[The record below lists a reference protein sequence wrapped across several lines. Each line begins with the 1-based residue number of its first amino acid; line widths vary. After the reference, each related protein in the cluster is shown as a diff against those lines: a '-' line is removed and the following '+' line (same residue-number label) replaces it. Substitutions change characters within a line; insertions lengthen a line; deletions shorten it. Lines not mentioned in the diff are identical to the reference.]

1 MKRPMKKAVG
11 FLTALAYSTA
21 LFCAASMPAAAEDT
35 HGNNQGGT
43 TADDTWNT
51 YTTSKVL
58 DSVNTVAVFG
68 DQFSLYFEAAD
79 YSGTSFTFS
88 PDTIVTMVT
97 KDGTSTRLRS
107 IDNIDTIY
115 RVISGTIM
123 QPIAQSSTD
132 VSEVHTVLTGA
143 NATSSGGYIF
153 NEGYSYLFYSDKSGG
168 YGVILPNGTLLEDGK
183 TFDEVYYGGMVNV
196 RDGSTYYFYDLDGNL
211 ISESS
216 TDIGRMEF
224 YDEHTGITVYS
235 KANSDRYWDV
245 TYTMYTSS
253 GDSFGNI
260 SYSYINNYI
269 NNIKSVIG
277 SDGNYYVA
285 VPYDS
290 NWRTNDYSYD
300 YYSADGSPVSAE
312 LFEVKEEDTTDDN
325 DDDYS
330 RETVTVEPYNDS
342 ADEYGIRE
350 YVVEDPSGRI
360 VYTYKGR
367 DLGYA
372 DGGFDK
378 GNPELQNYTCQ
389 FFNGKLYL
397 ATTEGLAILD
407 AYTGDLIARN
417 TDFSYYGFD
426 YMSSEGGHLIMSV
439 GDIVDSSW
447 GRVYESTGVV
457 LLNLDG
463 TLLSDKYETMEP
475 TAAYTSHTSFIVSRT
490 DPTINEKRYGMISG
504 RGNLVVQLIY
514 TSVYYSD
521 SDITIFNRTNSY
533 QDVFSSPTGK
543 QYASEIVMRGDSYN
557 SIKYY
562 NNYILL
568 LTTDKYSKNKI
579 GAVVIR

>member
-21 LFCAASMPAAAEDT
+21 LFCAASMTAAAEDT

-183 TFDEVYYGGMVNV
+183 AFDEVYYGGMVNV

-211 ISESS
+211 ISESN

-235 KANSDRYWDV
+235 KANSDRYRDV

-253 GDSFGNI
+253 GDSIGNI
-260 SYSYINNYI
+260 SYSYI

-290 NWRTNDYSYD
+290 NWYTNDYSYD
-300 YYSADGSPVSAE
+300 YYSADGSPVSAD
-312 LFEVKEEDTTDDN
+312 LFEVKEEETTDN
-325 DDDYS
+325 DETDYS
-330 RETVTVEPYNDS
+330 RETVTVDTYNDS

-367 DLGYA
+367 DMEQSYG
-372 DGGFDK
+372 DDK
-378 GNPELQNYTCQ
+378 GGGDYPTNYTYRLFQ
-389 FFNGKLYL
+389 GKLYL

>member
-1 MKRPMKKAVG
+1 
-11 FLTALAYSTA
+11 
-21 LFCAASMPAAAEDT
+21 
-35 HGNNQGGT
+35 
-43 TADDTWNT
+43 
-51 YTTSKVL
+51 
-58 DSVNTVAVFG
+58 
-68 DQFSLYFEAAD
+68 
-79 YSGTSFTFS
+79 
-88 PDTIVTMVT
+88 
-97 KDGTSTRLRS
+97 
-107 IDNIDTIY
+107 
-115 RVISGTIM
+115 
-123 QPIAQSSTD
+123 
-132 VSEVHTVLTGA
+132 
-143 NATSSGGYIF
+143 
-153 NEGYSYLFYSDKSGG
+153 
-168 YGVILPNGTLLEDGK
+168 
-183 TFDEVYYGGMVNV
+183 
-196 RDGSTYYFYDLDGNL
+196 
-211 ISESS
+211 
-216 TDIGRMEF
+216 
-224 YDEHTGITVYS
+224 
-235 KANSDRYWDV
+235 
-245 TYTMYTSS
+245 MYTSS
-253 GDSFGNI
+253 GDSIGNI
-260 SYSYINNYI
+260 SYSYI

-290 NWRTNDYSYD
+290 NWYTNDYSYD
-300 YYSADGSPVSAE
+300 YYSADGKPVSAD
-312 LFEVKEEDTTDDN
+312 LFEVKEEETTDN
-325 DDDYS
+325 DETDYS
-330 RETVTVEPYNDS
+330 RETETVDTYNDS

-367 DLGYA
+367 NVEEIF
-372 DGGFDK
+372 GGKDSDDYTR
-378 GNPELQNYTCQ
+378 NYTCQ

-490 DPTINEKRYGMISG
+490 DPTIKEKRYGMISG

>member
-21 LFCAASMPAAAEDT
+21 LFCAASMTAAAEDT

-68 DQFSLYFEAAD
+68 NQFSLYFEAAD

-183 TFDEVYYGGMVNV
+183 AFDEVYYGGMVNV

-211 ISESS
+211 ISESN

-235 KANSDRYWDV
+235 KANSDRYRDV

-253 GDSFGNI
+253 GDSIGNI
-260 SYSYINNYI
+260 SYSYI

-290 NWRTNDYSYD
+290 NWYTNDYSYD
-300 YYSADGSPVSAE
+300 YYSADGKPVSAD
-312 LFEVKEEDTTDDN
+312 LFEVKEEETTDN
-325 DDDYS
+325 YETDYS

-367 DLGYA
+367 DMEQSYG
-372 DGGFDK
+372 DGK
-378 GNPELQNYTCQ
+378 GDGDYPTNYTYRLFQ
-389 FFNGKLYL
+389 GKLYL

-521 SDITIFNRTNSY
+521 SDITIFNRPNSY

>member
-21 LFCAASMPAAAEDT
+21 LFCAASMTAAAEDT

-97 KDGTSTRLRS
+97 KDGTSTRLRN

-115 RVISGTIM
+115 RVISGSPM
-123 QPIAQSSTD
+123 EPIAKSSTS

-183 TFDEVYYGGMVNV
+183 AFDEVYYGGMVNV

-235 KANSDRYWDV
+235 KANSDRFGDV
-245 TYTMYTSS
+245 TCTMYTSS
-253 GDSFGNI
+253 GDSIDTI
-260 SYSYINNYI
+260 SRNHIK
-269 NNIKSVIG
+269 NIKSVIG
-277 SDGNYYVA
+277 SDGNYYTA
-285 VPYDS
+285 VPYVS
-290 NWRTNDYSYD
+290 NWYTNDYSYD
-300 YYSADGSPVSAE
+300 YYNADGKPVSAD
-312 LFEVKEEDTTDDN
+312 LFEVQEEDTTDDN
-325 DDDYS
+325 EDDYS

-367 DLGYA
+367 NVEEIF
-372 DGGFDK
+372 GGKDSDDYTR
-378 GNPELQNYTCQ
+378 NYTCQ
-389 FFNGKLYL
+389 FLNGKLYL

-490 DPTINEKRYGMISG
+490 DPTINEKRYGMISS

>member
-21 LFCAASMPAAAEDT
+21 LFCAASMTAAAEDT

-97 KDGTSTRLRS
+97 KDGTSTRLRN

-115 RVISGTIM
+115 RVVSGTIM

-143 NATSSGGYIF
+143 NATSSGGYIL

-168 YGVILPNGTLLEDGK
+168 YGMILPNGTLLEDGR

-389 FFNGKLYL
+389 FLNGKLYL

-447 GRVYESTGVV
+447 GRVYQSTGVV

-568 LTTDKYSKNKI
+568 LTTDKYSKDKI

>member
-21 LFCAASMPAAAEDT
+21 LFCAASMTAAAEDT

-97 KDGTSTRLRS
+97 KDGTSTRLRN

-115 RVISGTIM
+115 RVISGSPM
-123 QPIAQSSTD
+123 EPIAKSSTS

-143 NATSSGGYIF
+143 NATSSGGYIL

-183 TFDEVYYGGMVNV
+183 TFDEVFYGGMVNV

-211 ISESS
+211 ISKSN
-216 TDIGRMEF
+216 TDIGKMEF
-224 YDEHTGITVYS
+224 YDEHTGITAYS
-235 KANSDRYWDV
+235 KKEDGNNWY
-245 TYTMYTSS
+245 TYYVYTS
-253 GDSFGNI
+253 DGNEI
-260 SYSYINNYI
+260 TDVWYEYVTK
-269 NNIKSVIG
+269 IKSVIG

-285 VPYDS
+285 VPYS
-290 NWRTNDYSYD
+290 LNWYTNDYLYD

>member
-21 LFCAASMPAAAEDT
+21 LFCAASMTAAAEDT

-97 KDGTSTRLRS
+97 KDGTSTRLRN

-115 RVISGTIM
+115 RVISGSPM
-123 QPIAQSSTD
+123 EPIAKSSTS

-143 NATSSGGYIF
+143 NATSSGGYIL

-183 TFDEVYYGGMVNV
+183 TFDEVFYGGMVNV

-235 KANSDRYWDV
+235 KANSDRYRDV

-253 GDSFGNI
+253 GDSIDTI
-260 SYSYINNYI
+260 SRNHIK
-269 NNIKSVIG
+269 NIKSVIG
-277 SDGNYYVA
+277 SDGNYYTA
-285 VPYDS
+285 VPYVS
-290 NWRTNDYSYD
+290 NWYTNDYSYD

>member
-21 LFCAASMPAAAEDT
+21 LFCAASMTAAAEDT

-97 KDGTSTRLRS
+97 KDGTSTRLRN

-115 RVISGTIM
+115 RVISGSPM
-123 QPIAQSSTD
+123 EPIAKSSTD

-183 TFDEVYYGGMVNV
+183 AFDEVYYGGMVNV

-235 KANSDRYWDV
+235 KANSDRYRDV

-253 GDSFGNI
+253 GDSIDTI
-260 SYSYINNYI
+260 SRNHIK
-269 NNIKSVIG
+269 NIKSVIG
-277 SDGNYYVA
+277 SDGNYYTA
-285 VPYDS
+285 VPYVS
-290 NWRTNDYSYD
+290 NWYTNDYSYD
-300 YYSADGSPVSAE
+300 YYNADGKPVSAD
-312 LFEVKEEDTTDDN
+312 LFEVQEEDTTDDN
-325 DDDYS
+325 EDDYS

-367 DLGYA
+367 NVEEIF
-372 DGGFDK
+372 GGKDSDDYTR
-378 GNPELQNYTCQ
+378 NYTCQ
-389 FFNGKLYL
+389 FLNGKLYL

>member
-21 LFCAASMPAAAEDT
+21 LFCAASMTAAAEDT

-183 TFDEVYYGGMVNV
+183 AFDEVYYGGMVNV

-211 ISESS
+211 ISESN

-235 KANSDRYWDV
+235 KANSDRYRDV

-253 GDSFGNI
+253 GDSIGNI
-260 SYSYINNYI
+260 SYSYI

-290 NWRTNDYSYD
+290 NWYTNDYSYD
-300 YYSADGSPVSAE
+300 YYSADGKPVSAD
-312 LFEVKEEDTTDDN
+312 LFEVKEEETTDN
-325 DDDYS
+325 YETDYS
-330 RETVTVEPYNDS
+330 RETVTVDTYNDS

-367 DLGYA
+367 NVEEIF
-372 DGGFDK
+372 GGKDSDDYTR
-378 GNPELQNYTCQ
+378 NYTCQ

>member
-21 LFCAASMPAAAEDT
+21 LFCAASMTAAAEDT

-183 TFDEVYYGGMVNV
+183 AFDEVYYGGMVNV

-235 KANSDRYWDV
+235 KANSDRYRDV

-253 GDSFGNI
+253 GDSIGNI
-260 SYSYINNYI
+260 SYNY
-269 NNIKSVIG
+269 IKSVIG

-290 NWRTNDYSYD
+290 NWYTNDYSYD
-300 YYSADGSPVSAE
+300 YYSADGKPVSAD
-312 LFEVKEEDTTDDN
+312 LFEVKEEETTDN
-325 DDDYS
+325 DETDYS
-330 RETVTVEPYNDS
+330 RETVTVDTYNDS

-367 DLGYA
+367 NVEEIF
-372 DGGFDK
+372 GGKDSDDYTR
-378 GNPELQNYTCQ
+378 NYTCQ

>member
-21 LFCAASMPAAAEDT
+21 LFCAASMTAAAEDT

-97 KDGTSTRLRS
+97 KDGTSTRLHS

-183 TFDEVYYGGMVNV
+183 AFDEVYYGGMVNV

-235 KANSDRYWDV
+235 KANSDRYRDV

-253 GDSFGNI
+253 GDSIGNI
-260 SYSYINNYI
+260 SYSYI

-290 NWRTNDYSYD
+290 NWYTNDYSYD
-300 YYSADGSPVSAE
+300 YYSADGKPVSAD
-312 LFEVKEEDTTDDN
+312 LFEVKEEETTDN
-325 DDDYS
+325 DETDYS
-330 RETVTVEPYNDS
+330 RETVTVDTYNDS

-367 DLGYA
+367 NVEEIF
-372 DGGFDK
+372 GGKDSDDYTR
-378 GNPELQNYTCQ
+378 NYTCQ

-490 DPTINEKRYGMISG
+490 DPTIKEKRYGMISG

>member
-21 LFCAASMPAAAEDT
+21 LFCAASMTAAAEDT

-183 TFDEVYYGGMVNV
+183 AFDEVYYGGMVNV

-235 KANSDRYWDV
+235 KANSDRYRDV

-253 GDSFGNI
+253 GDSIGNI
-260 SYSYINNYI
+260 SYSYI

-290 NWRTNDYSYD
+290 NWYTNDYSYD
-300 YYSADGSPVSAE
+300 YYNADGKPVSAD
-312 LFEVKEEDTTDDN
+312 LFEVKEEETTDN
-325 DDDYS
+325 DETDYS
-330 RETVTVEPYNDS
+330 RETVTVDTYNDS

-367 DLGYA
+367 DMEQSYG
-372 DGGFDK
+372 DDK
-378 GNPELQNYTCQ
+378 GGGDYPTNYTYRLFQ
-389 FFNGKLYL
+389 GKLYL

>member
-21 LFCAASMPAAAEDT
+21 LFCAASMTAAAEDT

-183 TFDEVYYGGMVNV
+183 AFDEVYYGGMVNV

-235 KANSDRYWDV
+235 KANSDRYRDV
-245 TYTMYTSS
+245 TCTMYTSS
-253 GDSFGNI
+253 GDSIGNI
-260 SYSYINNYI
+260 SYSYI

-290 NWRTNDYSYD
+290 NWYTNDYSYD
-300 YYSADGSPVSAE
+300 YYSADGKSVSAD
-312 LFEVKEEDTTDDN
+312 LFEVKEEETTDN
-325 DDDYS
+325 DETDYS
-330 RETVTVEPYNDS
+330 RKTVTVDTYNDS

-378 GNPELQNYTCQ
+378 GNPEPQNITCQ

>member
-21 LFCAASMPAAAEDT
+21 LFCAASMTAAAEDT

-123 QPIAQSSTD
+123 QPIAQSSTA

-235 KANSDRYWDV
+235 KANSDRYRDV

-253 GDSFGNI
+253 GDSIGNI
-260 SYSYINNYI
+260 SYNYI

-290 NWRTNDYSYD
+290 NWYTNDYSYD
-300 YYSADGSPVSAE
+300 YYSADGKPVSAD
-312 LFEVKEEDTTDDN
+312 LFEVKEEETTDN
-325 DDDYS
+325 DETDYS
-330 RETVTVEPYNDS
+330 RETVTVDTYNDS

-378 GNPELQNYTCQ
+378 GTPEPQNITCQ

-514 TSVYYSD
+514 TACTTATAISRYS
-521 SDITIFNRTNSY
+521 TAPTPTRT
-533 QDVFSSPTGK
+533 
-543 QYASEIVMRGDSYN
+543 
-557 SIKYY
+557 
-562 NNYILL
+562 
-568 LTTDKYSKNKI
+568 YSAPPPESNTLP
-579 GAVVIR
+579 R

>member
-21 LFCAASMPAAAEDT
+21 LFCAASMTAAAEDT

-68 DQFSLYFEAAD
+68 NQFSLYFEAAD

-183 TFDEVYYGGMVNV
+183 AFDEVYYGGMVNV

-235 KANSDRYWDV
+235 KANSDRYRDV

-253 GDSFGNI
+253 GGFIVNI
-260 SYSYINNYI
+260 SYSYI

-285 VPYDS
+285 VPYAS
-290 NWRTNDYSYD
+290 NQYTNDYSYD
-300 YYSADGSPVSAE
+300 YYSADGKPASAD
-312 LFEVKEEDTTDDN
+312 LFEVKEEETTDNDETDN
-325 DDDYS
+325 S
-330 RETVTVEPYNDS
+330 RKTVTVEPYNDS

-367 DLGYA
+367 DMEQSYG
-372 DGGFDK
+372 DDK
-378 GNPELQNYTCQ
+378 GGGDYPTNYTYRLFQ
-389 FFNGKLYL
+389 GKLYL

-521 SDITIFNRTNSY
+521 SDITIFNRPNSY

>member
-21 LFCAASMPAAAEDT
+21 LFCAASMTAAAEDT

-123 QPIAQSSTD
+123 QPIAQSSSD

-183 TFDEVYYGGMVNV
+183 AFDEVFYGGMVNV

-235 KANSDRYWDV
+235 KANSDRYRDV

-253 GDSFGNI
+253 EDSIGNI
-260 SYSYINNYI
+260 SYSYI

-290 NWRTNDYSYD
+290 NWYTNDYSYD
-300 YYSADGSPVSAE
+300 YYSADGKPVSAD
-312 LFEVKEEDTTDDN
+312 LFEVKEEETTDN
-325 DDDYS
+325 DETDYS

-389 FFNGKLYL
+389 FLNGKLYL

>member
-21 LFCAASMPAAAEDT
+21 LFCAASMTAAAEDT

-123 QPIAQSSTD
+123 QPIAQSSTA

-235 KANSDRYWDV
+235 KANSDRYRDV
-245 TYTMYTSS
+245 TYTIYTSS
-253 GDSFGNI
+253 GDSIGNI
-260 SYSYINNYI
+260 SYNYI

-290 NWRTNDYSYD
+290 NWYTNDYSYD
-300 YYSADGSPVSAE
+300 YYSADGKPVSAD
-312 LFEVKEEDTTDDN
+312 LFEVKEEETTDN
-325 DDDYS
+325 DETDYS
-330 RETVTVEPYNDS
+330 RETVTVDTYNDS

-378 GNPELQNYTCQ
+378 GTPEPQNITCQ

-521 SDITIFNRTNSY
+521 SDITIFNRPNSY

>member
-21 LFCAASMPAAAEDT
+21 LFCAASMTAAAEDT

-183 TFDEVYYGGMVNV
+183 AFDEVYYGGMVNV

-235 KANSDRYWDV
+235 KANSDRYRDV
-245 TYTMYTSS
+245 TCTMYTSS
-253 GDSFGNI
+253 GDSIGNI
-260 SYSYINNYI
+260 SYSYI

-290 NWRTNDYSYD
+290 NWYTNDYSYD
-300 YYSADGSPVSAE
+300 YYSADGKSVSAD
-312 LFEVKEEDTTDDN
+312 LFEVKEEETTDN
-325 DDDYS
+325 YETDYS
-330 RETVTVEPYNDS
+330 RETVTVDTYNDS

-367 DLGYA
+367 DMEQSYG
-372 DGGFDK
+372 DGK
-378 GNPELQNYTCQ
+378 GGGDYPTNYTYRLFQ
-389 FFNGKLYL
+389 GKLYL

-568 LTTDKYSKNKI
+568 LTTDKYSKDKI

>member
-1 MKRPMKKAVG
+1 MKKAVG

-21 LFCAASMPAAAEDT
+21 LFCAASMTAAAEDT

-123 QPIAQSSTD
+123 QPIAQSSTA

-235 KANSDRYWDV
+235 KANSDRYRDV

-253 GDSFGNI
+253 GDSIGNI
-260 SYSYINNYI
+260 SYNYI

-290 NWRTNDYSYD
+290 NWYTNDYSYD
-300 YYSADGSPVSAE
+300 YYSADGKPVSAD
-312 LFEVKEEDTTDDN
+312 LFEVKEEETTDN
-325 DDDYS
+325 DETDYS
-330 RETVTVEPYNDS
+330 RETVTVDTYNDS

-378 GNPELQNYTCQ
+378 GTPEPQNITCQ

-521 SDITIFNRTNSY
+521 SDITIFNRPNSY

>member
-1 MKRPMKKAVG
+1 MTLTETLSAKAALTSAEWNSTTSTQVSPPKK
-11 FLTALAYSTA
+11 
-21 LFCAASMPAAAEDT
+21 ED
-35 HGNNQGGT
+35 GNN
-43 TADDTWNT
+43 WYT
-51 YTTSKVL
+51 YYVYTSDGNEITDVW
-58 DSVNTVAVFG
+58 
-68 DQFSLYFEAAD
+68 YE
-79 YSGTSFTFS
+79 Y
-88 PDTIVTMVT
+88 VT
-97 KDGTSTRLRS
+97 K
-107 IDNIDTIY
+107 
-115 RVISGTIM
+115 
-123 QPIAQSSTD
+123 
-132 VSEVHTVLTGA
+132 
-143 NATSSGGYIF
+143 
-153 NEGYSYLFYSDKSGG
+153 
-168 YGVILPNGTLLEDGK
+168 
-183 TFDEVYYGGMVNV
+183 
-196 RDGSTYYFYDLDGNL
+196 
-211 ISESS
+211 
-216 TDIGRMEF
+216 
-224 YDEHTGITVYS
+224 
-235 KANSDRYWDV
+235 
-245 TYTMYTSS
+245 
-253 GDSFGNI
+253 
-260 SYSYINNYI
+260 
-269 NNIKSVIG
+269 IKSVIG

-285 VPYDS
+285 VPYS
-290 NWRTNDYSYD
+290 LNWYTNDYLYD

>member
-21 LFCAASMPAAAEDT
+21 LFCAASMTAAAEDT

-97 KDGTSTRLRS
+97 KDGTSTRLRN

-183 TFDEVYYGGMVNV
+183 AFDEVYYGGMVNV

-211 ISESS
+211 ISESN

-235 KANSDRYWDV
+235 KANSDRYRDV

-253 GDSFGNI
+253 GDSIDTI
-260 SYSYINNYI
+260 SRNHIK
-269 NNIKSVIG
+269 NIKSVIG
-277 SDGNYYVA
+277 SDGNYYTA
-285 VPYDS
+285 VPYVS
-290 NWRTNDYSYD
+290 NWYTNDYSYD
-300 YYSADGSPVSAE
+300 YYNADGKPVSAD
-312 LFEVKEEDTTDDN
+312 LFEVQEEDTTDDN
-325 DDDYS
+325 EDDYS

-367 DLGYA
+367 NVEEIF
-372 DGGFDK
+372 GGKDSDDYTR
-378 GNPELQNYTCQ
+378 NYTCQ
-389 FFNGKLYL
+389 FLNGKLYL

>member
-21 LFCAASMPAAAEDT
+21 LFCAASMTAAAEDT

-183 TFDEVYYGGMVNV
+183 AFDEVYYGGMVNV

-235 KANSDRYWDV
+235 KANSDRYRDV

-253 GDSFGNI
+253 GDSIGNI
-260 SYSYINNYI
+260 SYNYI

-290 NWRTNDYSYD
+290 NWYTNDYSYD
-300 YYSADGSPVSAE
+300 YYSADGSPVSAD
-312 LFEVKEEDTTDDN
+312 LFEVKEEETTDN
-325 DDDYS
+325 DETDYS
-330 RETVTVEPYNDS
+330 RETVTVDTYNDS

-367 DLGYA
+367 NVEEIF
-372 DGGFDK
+372 GGKDSDDYTR
-378 GNPELQNYTCQ
+378 NYTCQ

>member
-21 LFCAASMPAAAEDT
+21 LFCAASMTAAAEDT

-183 TFDEVYYGGMVNV
+183 AFDEVYYGGMVNV

-235 KANSDRYWDV
+235 KANSDRYRDF

-253 GDSFGNI
+253 GDSIDTI
-260 SYSYINNYI
+260 SRNHIK
-269 NNIKSVIG
+269 NIKSVIG
-277 SDGNYYVA
+277 SDGNYYTA
-285 VPYDS
+285 VPYVS
-290 NWRTNDYSYD
+290 NWYTNDYSYD
-300 YYSADGSPVSAE
+300 YYNADGKPVSAD
-312 LFEVKEEDTTDDN
+312 LFEVQEEDTTDDN
-325 DDDYS
+325 EDDYS

-367 DLGYA
+367 NVEEIF
-372 DGGFDK
+372 GGKDSDDYTR
-378 GNPELQNYTCQ
+378 NYTCQ
-389 FFNGKLYL
+389 FLNGKLYL

>member
-21 LFCAASMPAAAEDT
+21 LFCAASMTAAAEDT

-183 TFDEVYYGGMVNV
+183 AFDEVYYGGMVNV

-235 KANSDRYWDV
+235 KANSDRYRDV

-253 GDSFGNI
+253 GDSIGNI
-260 SYSYINNYI
+260 SYNYI

-290 NWRTNDYSYD
+290 NWYTNDYSYD
-300 YYSADGSPVSAE
+300 YYSADGSPVSAD
-312 LFEVKEEDTTDDN
+312 LFEVKEEETTDN
-325 DDDYS
+325 DETDYS
-330 RETVTVEPYNDS
+330 RETVTVDTYNDS

-367 DLGYA
+367 NVEEIF
-372 DGGFDK
+372 GGKDSDDYTR
-378 GNPELQNYTCQ
+378 NYTCQ

-521 SDITIFNRTNSY
+521 ITIFNRTNSY